1 MHSRTLLLA
10 AALGWMACARNVPAS
25 ASTTSHSSAPRAV
38 RLVADTPPQE
48 TETFDKVRDDV
59 EVDTDEGE
67 RIPRVVTFGE
77 TAELRRNGQRARLY
91 GDAKGTLGF
100 SVDNF
105 LLLEVLDGQG
115 KKVVRRA
122 VMGFTESVHI
132 GNEQVDNLGRRAFSF
147 EPGEIDVSELLP
159 ESTPFRVR
167 VTILDSWGV
176 GRVSD
181 VYLVF
186 SAPGSRTV
194 DDDLRGE

>member
-1 MHSRTLLLA
+1 
-10 AALGWMACARNVPAS
+10 
-25 ASTTSHSSAPRAV
+25 
-38 RLVADTPPQE
+38 VADTPPQE
-48 TETFDKVRDDV
+48 TETFDKVREDV

-67 RIPRVVTFGE
+67 RTPRVVTFGE

-132 GNEQVDNLGRRAFSF
+132 GNEQVDNLGSRAFSF

-159 ESTPFRVR
+159 ESAPFRVR

-186 SAPGSRTV
+186 SAPGSRAV

>member
-1 MHSRTLLLA
+1 
-10 AALGWMACARNVPAS
+10 MACARNVPAAAPTPS
-25 ASTTSHSSAPRAV
+25 VSLAPRAV

-48 TETFDKVRDDV
+48 TESFDKVRDDV

-67 RIPRVVTFGE
+67 RTPRVVTFGE
-77 TAELRRNGQRARLY
+77 SAVLRRDGQRARLY

-122 VMGFTESVHI
+122 VVGFTESVHM
-132 GNEQVDNLGRRAFSF
+132 GNEQVDNVGRRAFSF
-147 EPGEIDVSELLP
+147 EPGEIDVTELLP
-159 ESTPFRVR
+159 ESSPFKVR
-167 VTILDSWGV
+167 VTVLDSWGV

-181 VYLVF
+181 VYLVLT
-186 SAPGSRTV
+186 APEQRAV
-194 DDDLRGE
+194 EDDLRGE